1 MNFEMPEENTASIL
15 VAKKVSRPNL
25 QFKVLPKIMQAF
37 TLIVQGYSVAK
48 ACRECRVSK
57 RTFYSKL
64 AGSEML
70 RDMYL
75 QAQSLK
81 AQNKALW
88 RAKQRAGLL
97 E

>member
-1 MNFEMPEENTASIL
+1 MNFKMPEE
-15 VAKKVSRPNL
+15 P
-25 QFKVLPKIMQAF
+25 KVLEAF
-37 TLIVQGYSVAK
+37 TLIAQGYSVAK

-57 RTFYSKL
+57 TTFYSKL
-64 AGSEML
+64 AGSEEL

-75 QAQSLK
+75 QAQSIQAK
-81 AQNKALW
+81 NKVLR